1 MNQSE
6 LISVIVP
13 VYKVEAYLDRCVQ
26 SIVDQTYRNLEII
39 LVDDGSPDRCPAMCD
54 AWAVKDYRIK
64 VIHKQNGGPSD
75 ARNVGLQSAQGN
87 YIAFVDSDDW
97 IDLRFIECLYK
108 AIIQTS
114 AEISACNIR
123 RLYDESQV
131 KLIIKEPL
139 DVQLSA
145 PKEAIRDILYDSRFR
160 TVVWNKLYKREVLNN
175 EQFEVGRF
183 HEDEFFSYHIFDKAK
198 QLAYIDVPLYN
209 YRQRPGSIM
218 TSFSLCHLDIL
229 DAYLGR
235 IKLLERKY
243 PDLAPK
249 DKLNFCI
256 ACVNL
261 YCTIS
266 MNNKDEKKKAK
277 RQIHTC
283 RKQIRFSKNELLNYS
298 QKEKYYIFFSRN
310 EFINFAYWIRT
321 IRKNKADE

>member
-13 VYKVEAYLDRCVQ
+13 IYKVELFLDCCIQ

-39 LVDDGSPDRCPAMCD
+39 LVDDGSPDNCPAICD

-64 VIHKQNGGPSD
+64 VIHKQNGGVSD

-108 AIIQTS
+108 AIIQTN

-123 RLYDESQV
+123 RVYDESKV

-145 PKEAIRDILYDSRFR
+145 PKEAIRDILHDSRFR

-175 EQFEVGRF
+175 EQFEAGRF
-183 HEDEFFSYHIFDKAK
+183 REDEFFSYRIFDKAK

-209 YRQRPGSIM
+209 YRQRSGSIM
-218 TSFSLCHLDIL
+218 TSFSLRHLDML

-235 IKLLERKY
+235 IQLLERKY

-261 YCTIS
+261 YCAIS
-266 MNNKDEKKKAK
+266 MNNKGEKKKAK
-277 RQIHTC
+277 RQIHAC
-283 RKQIRFSKNELLNYS
+283 RKQIHFSKNELLNYS

-310 EFINFAYWIRT
+310 EFIDLAYWIRT